1 VPFHPNLQRTFV
13 RMVAKTRERA
23 GARELRAQ
31 GRSLREIS
39 RALGVSLS
47 SASAW
52 TADVPVPRPPSPP
65 LIRGNTASPTA
76 HCNACDRT
84 LPITHFHRGQ
94 SACKDC
100 RREYMRQRGDLHRRQ
115 SREARDKRRAIARA
129 YVSEILRRGICGD
142 CRLADPA
149 VLEFDH
155 IGPKTMEVGKLVR
168 EAYRLERLVAEIAN
182 CELVCAN
189 CHRRRTRRRARSWR
203 IDPDWSADADPR
215 PLRRR
220 NLRFITHYLESAPC
234 VDCGEADVV
243 VLDFDHVGVK
253 RHGVVELAYREAS
266 IASLKRE
273 IGECEVRC
281 ANCHRRRTAIQ
292 QGHFRHHLIG
302 PP

>member
-1 VPFHPNLQRTFV
+1 MEIFTGPKVGGRGT
-13 RMVAKTRERA
+13 
-23 GARELRAQ
+23 GAEQ
-31 GRSLREIS
+31 
-39 RALGVSLS
+39 
-47 SASAW
+47 
-52 TADVPVPRPPSPP
+52 
-65 LIRGNTASPTA
+65 
-76 HCNACDRT
+76 
-84 LPITHFHRGQ
+84 
-94 SACKDC
+94 
-100 RREYMRQRGDLHRRQ
+100 
-115 SREARDKRRAIARA
+115 IARA
-129 YVSEILRRGICGD
+129 YVVKILKAGACTDCGI
-142 CRLADPA
+142 ADPA

-220 NLRFITHYLESAPC
+220 NLLFIAHYLESAPC

-253 RHGVVELAYREAS
+253 RYGVVELAYREAS

-281 ANCHRRRTAIQ
+281 ANCHRRRTIIQ
-292 QGHFRHHLIG
+292 QGHFRHHLIA